1 MENRNLEKALDIVS
15 KLITGEELTERGDN
29 SSLYQEY
36 NNNAEIYDIV
46 HMSLKKLNLSI
57 YEYNNGLY
65 VSAGENN
72 RVFGYTNEELRKE
85 LGIKANKDL
94 YMAYFVIYNIITEF
108 YTASSNTTYVEFVK
122 VEDIVKNVDYSVL
135 AIIDKK
141 LGMNIDDIEE
151 NSFKQIALSWDE
163 LPVITVED
171 TADVRAARNSKTGFV
186 KMVLNFCVSQGLLME
201 AQSRYYPTD
210 RFKALIEN
218 YFDEYNTTVHFISEE
233 ELKRDHSK
241 MPHGGFVIRTGE
253 TGEEGN
259 KHVIEYSLKLDSNP
273 EFTASVLI
281 AYARAAYRLNQKGEN
296 GARSVFDIAPALL
309 SMKTPEQLRKEIL

>member
-85 LGIKANKDL
+85 LGIKVNKDL

-122 VEDIVKNVDYSVL
+122 VEDIVKNVDYSVS

-141 LGMNIDDIEE
+141 LGMIIDDIEE

>member
-46 HMSLKKLNLSI
+46 HVSLKKLNLSI

-85 LGIKANKDL
+85 LGIKVNKDL
-94 YMAYFVIYNIITEF
+94 YM
-108 YTASSNTTYVEFVK
+108 
-122 VEDIVKNVDYSVL
+122 
-135 AIIDKK
+135 
-141 LGMNIDDIEE
+141 DDIEE

-218 YFDEYNTTVHFISEE
+218 YFDEYKGRMAEI
-233 ELKRDHSK
+233 
-241 MPHGGFVIRTGE
+241 MQ
-253 TGEEGN
+253 
-259 KHVIEYSLKLDSNP
+259 SL
-273 EFTASVLI
+273 I
-281 AYARAAYRLNQKGEN
+281 
-296 GARSVFDIAPALL
+296 
-309 SMKTPEQLRKEIL
+309 

>member
-46 HMSLKKLNLSI
+46 HVSLKKLNLSI

-85 LGIKANKDL
+85 LGIKVNKDL

-122 VEDIVKNVDYSVL
+122 VEDIVKNVDYSVS

-141 LGMNIDDIEE
+141 LGMIIDDIEE

-163 LPVITVED
+163 LPVIT
-171 TADVRAARNSKTGFV
+171 
-186 KMVLNFCVSQGLLME
+186 VLNFCVSQGLLME

-218 YFDEYNTTVHFISEE
+218 YFDEYKGRMAEI
-233 ELKRDHSK
+233 
-241 MPHGGFVIRTGE
+241 MQ
-253 TGEEGN
+253 
-259 KHVIEYSLKLDSNP
+259 SL
-273 EFTASVLI
+273 I
-281 AYARAAYRLNQKGEN
+281 
-296 GARSVFDIAPALL
+296 
-309 SMKTPEQLRKEIL
+309 